1 MISSPKENSLDIF
14 SKMLSDPETYISLMK
29 EKEKIKLERD
39 YWVNLVTGQI
49 GTVEP
54 IFLRGVFHIRVRLNG
69 SKGYNTTYFL
79 DEIMEEVTDSFKRDL
94 LKSKIPFI
102 FSERFSEEVR
112 INFISSNLIEFIY
125 SDNSKSKEKS
135 IKYAL
140 ERLVERFGSDSIF
153 AKVQLEEDCN

>member
-1 MISSPKENSLDIF
+1 MISSEKENSLDIF
-14 SKMLSDPETYISLMK
+14 SKILSDPKSYDGLMNGK
-29 EKEKIKLERD
+29 KKIELERD
-39 YWVNLVTGQI
+39 YWVNLVTGRI

-54 IFLRGVFHIRVRLNG
+54 AFLRGVFQIRVRLNG

-79 DEIMEEVTDSFKRDL
+79 DEIIDEVTDSFKRDL

-112 INFISSNLIEFIY
+112 IDFISSNLTEFVY
-125 SDNSKSKEKS
+125 SSNSKGKS

-140 ERLVERFGSDSIF
+140 EKLVERFGSDSIF
-153 AKVQLEEDCN
+153 AKVQLDENFD